1 MTGAPSAAVSGLA
14 RAKQQRLESML
25 GGLESVVVAFS
36 GGVDSAYLA
45 VVATR
50 TLGPRALAITGDSP
64 SYPDNHRQLARQVA
78 GEFGIAH
85 EFVLTDEL
93 QREGYRANAGD
104 RCFHCKTELYSTL
117 GALARARGFAV
128 VVDGTNADD
137 RGDYRPGRAAARE
150 HGVRSPL
157 DEVELGKE
165 EIRALSRAL
174 GMSTWDEPASAC
186 LSSRIPHH
194 IEVTA
199 PKLQQIERAEAA
211 VRALGFRVFRVRHHE
226 QIARLELAQDEM
238 ARALEPEIA
247 GRLVADLK
255 AAGYQHVSLDLQGYR
270 QGSLNEPLLLRPV
283 S

>member
-1 MTGAPSAAVSGLA
+1 MTDTPAAVVSDVA
-14 RAKQQRLESML
+14 RAKQRRLESLLVEL
-25 GGLESVVVAFS
+25 GSVVVAFS

-45 VVATR
+45 VMATR
-50 TLGPRALAITGDSP
+50 VLGARALAVTGDSP
-64 SYPDNHRQLARQVA
+64 SYPDNHRQLAQRVA
-78 GEFGIAH
+78 GDFAIAH
-85 EFVLTDEL
+85 EFVLTEEL
-93 QREGYRANAGD
+93 AREGYRANAGD
-104 RCFHCKTELYSTL
+104 RCFHCKTELYGTL
-117 GALARARGFAV
+117 SALARARGFAC

-137 RGDYRPGRAAARE
+137 RGDYRPGRAAARD

-157 DEVELGKE
+157 DEVEFGKD

-194 IEVTA
+194 VEVTA
-199 PKLQQIERAEAA
+199 PKLKQIERAEAA

-226 QIARLELAQDEM
+226 QMARLEIARDEM
-238 ARALEPEIA
+238 SRALVPDMA
-247 GRLVADLK
+247 DRLVADVK

-270 QGSLNEPLLLRPV
+270 QGSLNERLVLRPV